1 MTSIKIEK
9 TVDIVG
15 EYDVVVAGGGVA
27 GVAAAVSAARMG
39 KRVLLIEKTITLGG
53 LATIGLVN
61 WFVPSCNGRGTKI
74 VKGLSEE
81 MFNLAIKYGYDNVPD
96 EWKNGNE
103 PGEDAKSRYVTKFSI
118 NIFIMQLTKW
128 LRDEGVE
135 ILFDTVVS
143 QPVMED
149 GKCIGLVVEN
159 KTGTQFYEAKVV
171 IDATGD
177 ADVLYRAGVPTVQ
190 GKNYHTFYASL
201 TDLESCENA
210 VKEKDI
216 RQLYIKK
223 ICGGEANLFGERHPE
238 GKPFWLGTTAE
249 DVTRYVIENHLEILD
264 KLKEEDRSQRDIT
277 ELPTMVQLRTTRRID
292 GDYTLTPKDVYK
304 HFEDS
309 VSAMNDF
316 EHRHFLYEIPYRVM
330 VKTGFENLI
339 AAGRITSGDGYGWDL
354 LRVIPPAIITGQA
367 AGVAA
372 SIAIDYNKA
381 VYGIDVSKLQ
391 EILEKQNVM
400 IHFDDS
406 LVREDL
412 ASADEADFEKYD
424 HI

>member
-1 MTSIKIEK
+1 MKTIRIEK
-9 TVDIVG
+9 EVEVAG
-15 EYDVVVAGGGVA
+15 KYDVIVAGGGVA

-39 KRVLLIEKTITLGG
+39 KKVLLIEKTISLGG

-61 WFVPSCNGRGTKI
+61 LFVPSCNGRGTKI
-74 VKGLSEE
+74 IKGMAEE
-81 MFNLAIKYGYDNVPD
+81 MLNLSIRYGYNCVPQ
-96 EWKNGNE
+96 EWKDGNE
-103 PGEDAKSRYVTKFSI
+103 PGESATTRYITRFSI
-118 NIFIMQLTKW
+118 NLYILQLTKW
-128 LRDEGVE
+128 LKDEGVE

-143 QPVMED
+143 QPVME
-149 GKCIGLVVEN
+149 GGHCSALIVEN
-159 KTGTQFYEAKVV
+159 KTGTQCFEADIV

-190 GKNYHTFYASL
+190 GKNYHTFYASV
-201 TDLESCENA
+201 TDLKSCQDA
-210 VKEKDI
+210 VDKQDI
-216 RQLYIKK
+216 QMIYQKRIF
-223 ICGGEANLFGERHPE
+223 GGGANLFGGGHPE
-238 GKPFWLGTTAE
+238 GKPFWYGTTAE
-249 DVTRYVIENHLEILD
+249 DVTNYVVENHLEMLE
-264 KLKEEDRSQRDIT
+264 KVTEDVPESRDIT

-292 GDYTLTPKDVYK
+292 GDYTLTPADVYK

-330 VKTGFENLI
+330 IKSGFDNLI

-372 SIAIDYNKA
+372 AIAIDEKRA
-381 VYGIDVSKLQ
+381 VYDMNIPKLQ
-391 EILEKQNVM
+391 KLLTEQNVM

-406 LVREDL
+406 LVNRELGPD
-412 ASADEADFEKYD
+412 ADADFEKYD